1 MGAVQEHKAHAPKRV
16 ACGVI
21 TVSDSRTEATDE
33 SGSLLKR
40 LLADAGHSVAFYAL
54 VKDEGPQIAD
64 AVERASQA
72 CDAILTNG
80 GTGLSPRDVTIETLE
95 PKLEKVLPGFGELFR
110 SLSYR
115 EVGSA
120 AMMSRALA
128 GTYHGRLVFCL
139 PGSPA
144 AVELA
149 TKALILPELGHAL
162 GVMRR

>member
-1 MGAVQEHKAHAPKRV
+1 MPAVQEHKAHAPARV
-16 ACGVI
+16 TCGVI

-40 LLADAGHSVAFYAL
+40 LLSDAGHPVAFYAI
-54 VKDEGPQIAD
+54 VRDEAAQISE
-64 AVERASQA
+64 AVERAAGS
-72 CDAILTNG
+72 CDAVLTNG

-95 PKLEKVLPGFGELFR
+95 PRLEKVLPGFGELFR

-115 EVGSA
+115 EIGSA

-128 GTYHGRLVFCL
+128 GVYKGKLVFCL
-139 PGSPA
+139 PGSPS

-149 TKALILPELGHAL
+149 AKALILPELGHAL